1 MNALHIKN
9 TVLAVLAATGSAVA
23 QALGGWDV
31 ALKVLICFMALDY
44 VTGWL
49 VAAVWHKSAKSKTGA
64 LDSKASYKGLV
75 KKGVMLALVW
85 MAALLDQATGSD
97 FARDAV
103 CMFFIANEG
112 LSILENT
119 AVMGVPYPAFIK
131 NMLDA
136 IHQASDQGERKHGG
150 SHMSTRAGTVPLSD
164 LQFLKIYFNRKRLRS
179 TTANLKKML
188 AETGGDAICNG
199 SIFLRNQQSACHL
212 KADGKVYKAPDYRA
226 WAISWNT
233 PADFGVKTVPNGDAN
248 YMECVHLIIGGK
260 KINPVTCGAD
270 MRYRAPRTA
279 IGTKNGRFAY
289 YVSKDRRTPEQLRD
303 LLAASG
309 WDNAIMM
316 DGGGSTCFMDSEG
329 KGFTGD
335 GRVIPFFLVWK
346 KKSGDACEPE
356 GEKPM
361 VEINAYSKA
370 KDGDKKLSTNFKVKE
385 FACKDGSDAVL
396 VAPRLVMV
404 LQSLRSH
411 FCAAVTINSAYRT
424 PQYNAKEGGVT
435 DSQHCY
441 GTAAD
446 IVVRG
451 KTPAQVAAYARQL
464 MPDWGGVGVY
474 AKKGFTHIDVREA
487 KADWNG

>member
-1 MNALHIKN
+1 M
-9 TVLAVLAATGSAVA
+9 
-23 QALGGWDV
+23 
-31 ALKVLICFMALDY
+31 
-44 VTGWL
+44 
-49 VAAVWHKSAKSKTGA
+49 
-64 LDSKASYKGLV
+64 
-75 KKGVMLALVW
+75 
-85 MAALLDQATGSD
+85 
-97 FARDAV
+97 
-103 CMFFIANEG
+103 
-112 LSILENT
+112 
-119 AVMGVPYPAFIK
+119 
-131 NMLDA
+131 
-136 IHQASDQGERKHGG
+136 
-150 SHMSTRAGTVPLSD
+150 TRAGTVPLQD
-164 LQFLKIYFNRKRLRS
+164 LQWVRIYFNRKRLRS
-179 TTANLKKML
+179 TKANLKKML

-199 SIFLRNQQSACHL
+199 SIFLRNQQPACHL

-233 PADFGVKTVPNGDAN
+233 PEDFGVKTVPNGDAN
-248 YMECVHLIIGGK
+248 YMECVHLIVGGK
-260 KINPVTCGAD
+260 KISPVTCGAD

-279 IGTKNGRFAY
+279 IGTKDGRFAY
-289 YVSKDRRTPEQLRD
+289 YVSKDRRSPEQLRD
-303 LLAASG
+303 LLVSSG
-309 WDNAIMM
+309 WDNAIML
-316 DGGGSTCFMDSEG
+316 DGGGSTCFMDKDG
-329 KGFTGD
+329 NGFTGD

-346 KKSGDACEPE
+346 LKSGDAFEPE

-370 KDGDKKLSTNFKVKE
+370 KDGGKKLSTNFAVKE

-411 FCAAVTINSAYRT
+411 FCAAVTINSGYRT
-424 PQYNAKEGGVT
+424 PQYNARVGGVT

-474 AKKGFTHIDVREA
+474 DSFCHIDVREA
-487 KADWNG
+487 KADWKG

>member
-1 MNALHIKN
+1 
-9 TVLAVLAATGSAVA
+9 
-23 QALGGWDV
+23 
-31 ALKVLICFMALDY
+31 
-44 VTGWL
+44 
-49 VAAVWHKSAKSKTGA
+49 
-64 LDSKASYKGLV
+64 
-75 KKGVMLALVW
+75 
-85 MAALLDQATGSD
+85 
-97 FARDAV
+97 
-103 CMFFIANEG
+103 
-112 LSILENT
+112 
-119 AVMGVPYPAFIK
+119 
-131 NMLDA
+131 
-136 IHQASDQGERKHGG
+136 
-150 SHMSTRAGTVPLSD
+150 MSTRAGTVPLSD

-188 AETGGDAICNG
+188 AEAGGDAICNG
-199 SIFLRNQQSACHL
+199 SIFLRNQQPACHL
-212 KADGKVYKAPDYRA
+212 KADGKVYKAPNYRA
-226 WAISWNT
+226 WAVSWND

-260 KINPVTCGAD
+260 KISPVNCGAD

-289 YVSKDRRTPEQLRD
+289 YVSKGRRKPEQLRD

-316 DGGGSTCFMDSEG
+316 DGGGSTCFMDSTG
-329 KGFTGD
+329 NGFTGD

-346 KKSGDACEPE
+346 LKSGDAYEPE

-361 VEINAYSKA
+361 VEINACSKA
-370 KDGDKKLSTNFKVKE
+370 KDGSKKLSSNFKVSE

-404 LQSLRSH
+404 LQSIRSH
-411 FCAAVTINSAYRT
+411 FGTAVTINSGYRT
-424 PQYNAKEGGVT
+424 PQYNTEVGGVAH
-435 DSQHCY
+435 SQHCY

-446 IVVRG
+446 ITVRG
-451 KTPAQVAAYARQL
+451 QTPAAVAAYAREL

-474 AKKGFTHIDVREA
+474 AKKGFTHIDVRET

>member
-1 MNALHIKN
+1 
-9 TVLAVLAATGSAVA
+9 
-23 QALGGWDV
+23 
-31 ALKVLICFMALDY
+31 
-44 VTGWL
+44 
-49 VAAVWHKSAKSKTGA
+49 
-64 LDSKASYKGLV
+64 
-75 KKGVMLALVW
+75 
-85 MAALLDQATGSD
+85 
-97 FARDAV
+97 
-103 CMFFIANEG
+103 
-112 LSILENT
+112 
-119 AVMGVPYPAFIK
+119 
-131 NMLDA
+131 
-136 IHQASDQGERKHGG
+136 
-150 SHMSTRAGTVPLSD
+150 MSTRAGTVPLSD

-188 AETGGDAICNG
+188 AEAGGDAICNG
-199 SIFLRNQQSACHL
+199 SIFLRNQTPACHL
-212 KADGKVYKAPDYRA
+212 KADGQARKAPNYRA
-226 WAISWNT
+226 WAISWDT
-233 PADFGVKTVPNGDAN
+233 PADFGVKTVPNGDRN

-260 KINPVTCGAD
+260 KISPVICGAD

-289 YVSKDRRTPEQLRD
+289 YVSRDRRTPEQLRD

-316 DGGGSTCFMDSEG
+316 DGGGSTCFMGRDG

-370 KDGDKKLSTNFKVKE
+370 KDGSKKLSTHFIVKE

-404 LQSLRSH
+404 LQSIRSH
-411 FCAAVTINSAYRT
+411 FGAAVTINSGYRT
-424 PQYNAKEGGVT
+424 PQYNTKVGGVAH
-435 DSQHCY
+435 SQHCY

-446 IVVRG
+446 IIVNGQKPEAVG
-451 KTPAQVAAYARQL
+451 AFAREL
-464 MPDWGGVGVY
+464 MPDWGGVGIY
-474 AKKGFTHIDVREA
+474 SQQGFTHIDVREVR
-487 KADWNG
+487 ADWNG

>member
-1 MNALHIKN
+1 M
-9 TVLAVLAATGSAVA
+9 
-23 QALGGWDV
+23 
-31 ALKVLICFMALDY
+31 
-44 VTGWL
+44 
-49 VAAVWHKSAKSKTGA
+49 
-64 LDSKASYKGLV
+64 
-75 KKGVMLALVW
+75 
-85 MAALLDQATGSD
+85 
-97 FARDAV
+97 
-103 CMFFIANEG
+103 
-112 LSILENT
+112 
-119 AVMGVPYPAFIK
+119 
-131 NMLDA
+131 
-136 IHQASDQGERKHGG
+136 
-150 SHMSTRAGTVPLSD
+150 TRAGTVPLQD
-164 LQFLKIYFNRKRLRS
+164 LQWVRIYFNRKRLRS
-179 TTANLKKML
+179 TKANLKKML

-199 SIFLRNQQSACHL
+199 SIFLRNQQPACHL

-233 PADFGVKTVPNGDAN
+233 PEDFGVKTVPNGDAN
-248 YMECVHLIIGGK
+248 YMECVHLIVGGK
-260 KINPVTCGAD
+260 KISPVTCGAD

-279 IGTKNGRFAY
+279 IGTKDGRFAY
-289 YVSKDRRTPEQLRD
+289 YVSKDRRSPEQLRD
-303 LLAASG
+303 LLVSSG

-316 DGGGSTCFMDSEG
+316 DGGGSTCFMDKDG
-329 KGFTGD
+329 NGFTGD

-346 KKSGDACEPE
+346 LKSGDAFEQE

-370 KDGDKKLSTNFKVKE
+370 KDGGKKLSTNFAVKE

-411 FCAAVTINSAYRT
+411 FCAAVTINSGYRT
-424 PQYNAKEGGVT
+424 PQYNARVGGVT

-474 AKKGFTHIDVREA
+474 DSFCHIDVREA
-487 KADWNG
+487 KADWKG

>member
-1 MNALHIKN
+1 
-9 TVLAVLAATGSAVA
+9 
-23 QALGGWDV
+23 
-31 ALKVLICFMALDY
+31 
-44 VTGWL
+44 
-49 VAAVWHKSAKSKTGA
+49 
-64 LDSKASYKGLV
+64 
-75 KKGVMLALVW
+75 
-85 MAALLDQATGSD
+85 
-97 FARDAV
+97 
-103 CMFFIANEG
+103 
-112 LSILENT
+112 
-119 AVMGVPYPAFIK
+119 
-131 NMLDA
+131 
-136 IHQASDQGERKHGG
+136 
-150 SHMSTRAGTVPLSD
+150 MSTRAGTVPLSD
-164 LQFLKIYFNRKRLRS
+164 LQFIKIYFNRKRLRS

-188 AETGGDAICNG
+188 AEAGGDAICNG
-199 SIFLRNQQSACHL
+199 SIFLRNQTPACHL
-212 KADGKVYKAPDYRA
+212 KADGQTRKTPNYRA
-226 WAISWNT
+226 WAISWST
-233 PADFGVKTVPNGDAN
+233 PADFGVKTVPNGDRN

-260 KINPVTCGAD
+260 KISPVTCGAD

-316 DGGGSTCFMDSEG
+316 DGGGSTCFIDSTG

-346 KKSGDACEPE
+346 LKSGDAFEPE

-370 KDGDKKLSTNFKVKE
+370 KDGDKKLSTHFKVKE

-404 LQSLRSH
+404 LQSIRSH
-411 FCAAVTINSAYRT
+411 FGAAVTINSGYRT
-424 PQYNAKEGGVT
+424 PQYNTKVGGVAH
-435 DSQHCY
+435 SQHCY

-446 IVVRG
+446 ITVKG
-451 KTPAQVAAYARQL
+451 QKPAAVAAYARQI

-474 AKKGFTHIDVREA
+474 DSFCHIDVREA

>member
-1 MNALHIKN
+1 M
-9 TVLAVLAATGSAVA
+9 
-23 QALGGWDV
+23 
-31 ALKVLICFMALDY
+31 
-44 VTGWL
+44 
-49 VAAVWHKSAKSKTGA
+49 
-64 LDSKASYKGLV
+64 
-75 KKGVMLALVW
+75 
-85 MAALLDQATGSD
+85 
-97 FARDAV
+97 
-103 CMFFIANEG
+103 
-112 LSILENT
+112 
-119 AVMGVPYPAFIK
+119 
-131 NMLDA
+131 
-136 IHQASDQGERKHGG
+136 
-150 SHMSTRAGTVPLSD
+150 TRAGTVPLQD
-164 LQFLKIYFNRKRLRS
+164 LQWVRIYFNRKRLRS
-179 TTANLKKML
+179 TKANLKKML

-199 SIFLRNQQSACHL
+199 SIFLRNQQPACHL

-233 PADFGVKTVPNGDAN
+233 QEDFGVKTVPNGDAN
-248 YMECVHLIIGGK
+248 YMECVHLIVGGK
-260 KINPVTCGAD
+260 KISPVTCGAD

-279 IGTKNGRFAY
+279 IGTKDGRFAY
-289 YVSKDRRTPEQLRD
+289 YVSKDRRSPEQLRD
-303 LLAASG
+303 LLVSSG

-316 DGGGSTCFMDSEG
+316 DGGGSTCFMDKDG
-329 KGFTGD
+329 NGFTGD

-346 KKSGDACEPE
+346 LKSGDAFEPE

-370 KDGDKKLSTNFKVKE
+370 KDGGKKLSTNFAVKE

-411 FCAAVTINSAYRT
+411 FCAAVTINSGYRT
-424 PQYNAKEGGVT
+424 PQYNARVGGVT

-474 AKKGFTHIDVREA
+474 DSFCHIDVREA
-487 KADWNG
+487 KADWKG